1 MHLNV
6 RLFAMAR
13 ERVGRAEVALDLPEP
28 TTVTDLRRALA
39 IACPGLAPF
48 MPSLRIAVNS
58 EYVLDDLKIPPGA
71 DIAVI
76 PPVSGGQPERIP
88 SFRSPFR

>member
-1 MHLNV
+1 VRLNV

-39 IACPGLAPF
+39 VACPGLAPF
-48 MPSLRIAVNS
+48 MPSLMIAVNS
-58 EYVLDDLKIPPGA
+58 EYVPDDLKIPPGS
-71 DIAVI
+71 DVAVI
-76 PPVSGGQPERIP
+76 PPVSGGQPESTLSR
-88 SFRSPFR
+88 RSRSR